1 MFLEPKTALLPLADI
16 YFLDFSTYFF
26 QQELP
31 VPVSELSA
39 TLFYIYVCVYVTYIY
54 IYLFFYAK
62 FTV

>member
-39 TLFYIYVCVYVTYIY
+39 TLFYIYIHMCVYVTY